1 MKHKCY
7 EAVWSISR
15 EMETSSQMNL
25 LCTDDN
31 DVCPHLVQGER
42 VDVEVLYRLDG
53 VEYYDDEVGCVEES
67 HNCVDDFDYN
77 NLEDSISYS
86 CFGYDE
92 YPVLEV
98 LARNCSGRIL
108 FWKLVLDLYMEE
120 HGGVVHFDGNWICAF
135 LPGTEQATNAFLKPA
150 LSMMETLS
158 KKTRTDVYFRLK
170 IIKGPVIM
178 FHDPILTQNT
188 PFAFVNLFP
197 LWSFQ
202 TLQ

>member
-1 MKHKCY
+1 MRFFAEIVCSEVKKLNCIVRKRCEKLFPKKHAFATYIAAMSMKHKCIY

-53 VEYYDDEVGCVEES
+53 VDEAGCVEES
-67 HNCVDDFDYN
+67 HNCVDDFDN

-92 YPVLEV
+92 YPVQKV

-120 HGGVVHFDGNWICAF
+120 LGRVVHFDGNWILRF
-135 LPGTEQATNAFLKPA
+135 P
-150 LSMMETLS
+150 SRH
-158 KKTRTDVYFRLK
+158 RTDYKCIVSPRSSINSGNFELLLR
-170 IIKGPVIM
+170 GVT
-178 FHDPILTQNT
+178 IL
-188 PFAFVNLFP
+188 
-197 LWSFQ
+197 
-202 TLQ
+202 